1 MTDLWQP
8 SGEIRLVA
16 GTPPGGGQDRPAR
29 ALLGILEQS
38 GLIAA
43 PLRLVNIPGKGGG
56 NAWDHLR
63 EHPGDAH
70 VVAINSPTVI
80 TNKLLGVSD
89 YDHAALTPLASLY
102 TEYLVFA
109 VRADSAITSPDDILQ
124 RFATDTHG
132 LPIAYATAVGN
143 MNHIA
148 LAEVIGHAGGDVAA
162 LNATVFDSARHACAH
177 ALDGKAEMVVVTATS
192 TVPELT
198 AGTLRAIA
206 VSAPERL
213 SGLFAGAPTWRET
226 GVDCVT
232 GTWRG
237 VIGPAGLAPSQIAFW
252 DRALSAATATQAW
265 QDELAG
271 RHWSPTFMT
280 SAATRAFLDEQRVS
294 LGASL
299 KTLRL
304 ID

>member
-1 MTDLWQP
+1 MTDLWHP

-29 ALLGILEQS
+29 ALLGILEQN

-63 EHPGDAH
+63 NHSGDAH

-109 VRADSAITSPDDILQ
+109 VRADSAITSPDDILR

-213 SGLFAGAPTWRET
+213 SGLFAGATTWRET

-237 VIGPAGLAPSQIAFW
+237 VIGPAGLDPSQIAFW
-252 DRALSAATATQAW
+252 DHALSAATATQAW

-271 RHWSPTFMT
+271 RHWSPTFTT
-280 SAATRAFLDEQRVS
+280 SAATRAFLDEQRAS
-294 LGASL
+294 LGTSL